1 MPLSDVVLLMV
12 KKVASGEEETSV
24 VVEANNVQNA
34 EAGPVVVRSMS
45 ICSMTF
51 RYRVHAPRWVVQ
63 TSCKN
68 IMKQRR
74 VFDMSDLNKGF
85 ALQCKMKHNPLLR
98 RYDCI

>member
-1 MPLSDVVLLMV
+1 MQLSGVVLLMV

-24 VVEANNVQNA
+24 VVEVNNVRSA
-34 EAGPVVVRSMS
+34 EADLVVIRPMP

-74 VFDMSDLNKGF
+74 VFDVNDLMKGYS
-85 ALQCKMKHNPLLR
+85 LQCEIKHTPRLC
-98 RYDCI
+98 RYVCI